1 MFFEARGKPGGQ
13 KGQTNIWFALWLWGR
28 NTSQADS
35 QGIQNQTE
43 ALGVFIQKL
52 ARSSN
57 LSSKLWF
64 NKLQFK
70 KKKFLNKMFLQYFSP
85 VRIPLFLRHS
95 T

>member
-1 MFFEARGKPGGQ
+1 MFSEARGKPGGQ

-70 KKKFLNKMFLQYFSP
+70 KKKFFKQDVFAIFFP
-85 VRIPLFLRHS
+85 C
-95 T
+95 

>member
-13 KGQTNIWFALWLWGR
+13 NGQTNIWFALWLWGR

-52 ARSSN
+52 ARARVICPVSCGSTN
-57 LSSKLWF
+57 CSLK
-64 NKLQFK
+64 K
-70 KKKFLNKMFLQYFSP
+70 KKKF
-85 VRIPLFLRHS
+85 
-95 T
+95 